1 MKETNYC
8 TRKNSLPIKQK
19 IFDWLDEDDIFE
31 VKETQKTGINIRL
44 IGGQNEDSY
53 TVENG

>member
-1 MKETNYC
+1 MKN
-8 TRKNSLPIKQK
+8 
-19 IFDWLDEDDIFE
+19 DIFE
-31 VKETQKTGINIRL
+31 VKETQKTDINIRL